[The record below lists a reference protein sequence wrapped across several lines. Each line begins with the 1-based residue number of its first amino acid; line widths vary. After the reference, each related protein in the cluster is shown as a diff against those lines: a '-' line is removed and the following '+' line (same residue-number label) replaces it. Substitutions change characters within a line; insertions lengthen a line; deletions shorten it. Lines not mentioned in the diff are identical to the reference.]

1 MGKVTK
7 KKNEPT
13 SNGVKAKKEP
23 SPKISWKGKCVA
35 AKEHV
40 ANSLKSKAK
49 GGQQETKK
57 REKSVK
63 IETPTIKEKMGG
75 MFKLKSADK
84 GPDKCNGKVNNT
96 SSSNGL
102 WNKNIDIDGNN
113 IESDHF
119 VGRSVKD
126 YVKMYEKKMHPA
138 VIQIQLYKVMP
149 DLSKSSLI
157 AVCLK

>member
-1 MGKVTK
+1 MGVSNSFKSKEKADQEQNIEKCTKSKTSFWKSPAVSCNINGTTVGNIKSNIMKVTK

-57 REKSVK
+57 KK
-63 IETPTIKEKMGG
+63 KGG
-75 MFKLKSADK
+75 K
-84 GPDKCNGKVNNT
+84 
-96 SSSNGL
+96 
-102 WNKNIDIDGNN
+102 
-113 IESDHF
+113 
-119 VGRSVKD
+119 R
-126 YVKMYEKKMHPA
+126 KK
-138 VIQIQLYKVMP
+138 K
-149 DLSKSSLI
+149 K
-157 AVCLK
+157 KKKKKKK